1 MSKKSEVAEI
11 KKLDDGK
18 IAVRWKGNRKFNVI
32 EDPEVAAFLVFMIT
46 QKDTFVPDPNNIRLA
61 D

>member
-1 MSKKSEVAEI
+1 MTQKAEVAAI
-11 KKLDDGK
+11 RKLDDGK
-18 IAVRWKGNRKFNVI
+18 IAVRWKGKRKFNVI
-32 EDPEVAAFLVFMIT
+32 DDPEIAAFLVFMIT

>member
-1 MSKKSEVAEI
+1 MTTKSEVASI
-11 KKLDDGK
+11 KKLDNGK
-18 IAVRWKGNRKFNVI
+18 LAVRWKGKRKFNVI
-32 EDPEVAAFLVFMIT
+32 DDPEIAAFLVFMIT